1 MNSKIPSLNTTI
13 VAFLLFSINGFL
25 LTYYGLSLK
34 EYSAVPKIDFQL
46 GGYTI
51 ETIRSLFL
59 DYGQV
64 GRDLYF
70 WLTIIDSPFPF
81 VVAFFGY
88 AYFGYTWKKWN
99 VKPVY
104 TFLLMAGFSFC
115 VFDLIENTLIF
126 RMLHNYPELN
136 ETEIMIS
143 SISTKIKLISLMIV
157 YSAIPITLLASLFKY
172 VKRSRS

>member
-1 MNSKIPSLNTTI
+1 MNSKIPSLTITI

-59 DYGQV
+59 EYGQA

-70 WLTIIDSPFPF
+70 
-81 VVAFFGY
+81 G
-88 AYFGYTWKKWN
+88 
-99 VKPVY
+99 
-104 TFLLMAGFSFC
+104 
-115 VFDLIENTLIF
+115 
-126 RMLHNYPELN
+126 
-136 ETEIMIS
+136 
-143 SISTKIKLISLMIV
+143 
-157 YSAIPITLLASLFKY
+157 
-172 VKRSRS
+172 